1 MKQALILSCEH
12 GGNVVPPEYAAL
24 FRTQK
29 SVRALAGHR
38 GMDTGAL
45 ALAEALSGQLEAPLY
60 SATVTRLLVDL
71 NRSVGHRRFFSEF
84 SRLLDGPA
92 RDRLIEAHY
101 EPHRRRVTE
110 AIRGT
115 IDRGCRACHI
125 AVHSFAPRLGSRERR
140 ADIGLLYDSG
150 RLPEQ
155 AFCARWLRNLRIA
168 DSTLRVR
175 RNYPYLGKTDGFTTH
190 LRRIFGPERYIGI
203 ELEVNQRLL
212 RHAPSDTARLLVQS
226 LADTLAA

>member
-1 MKQALILSCEH
+1 LKQVLILSCEH
-12 GGNVVPPEYAAL
+12 GGNAVPPEYAAL
-24 FRTQK
+24 FHTQR
-29 SVRALAGHR
+29 SVKALAGHR
-38 GMDTGAL
+38 GMDAGAL
-45 ALAEALSGQLEAPLY
+45 ALAEALSSQLKAPLY

-84 SRLLDGPA
+84 SRFLDQPA
-92 RDRLIEAHY
+92 RDCLIEAHY

-110 AIRGT
+110 AISST
-115 IDRGCRACHI
+115 VDRGCRVCHI

-155 AFCARWLRNLRIA
+155 AFCARWQRNLRTA
-168 DSTLRVR
+168 NSSLRLR
-175 RNYPYLGKTDGFTTH
+175 RNYPYLGKSDGFTTH
-190 LRRIFGPERYIGI
+190 LRRLFGPRRYIGI

-212 RHAPSDTARLLVQS
+212 RHAPSNTARLVAQS